1 MKKQLLALL
10 VALFVTS
17 VACAAEVTGYLGD
30 ILYFTDNPVK
40 VKDAYKFYP
49 NGVLYVSDGKVIE
62 AGNYADLKGKYKSAK
77 MVDYTGRLIVPGFVD
92 THIHYPQTAVIAA
105 YGMQLL
111 DWLNYY
117 IFPNEKALSDP
128 KIAKLEADNF
138 LDILIDN
145 GTTTALVFCSVR
157 PVTVDAFFTASTKRN
172 MRMIAGL
179 SMMDRNSTP
188 DVLDNTENAYRDNT
202 RLIAQWD
209 GKGRQH
215 YAVIPRFAPTSS
227 NEQLAMAG
235 KLLKEHPSVYLHTHL
250 DENKQEVAWVKELF
264 PERKNYFD
272 VYKYYGLVGKHSIFA
287 HSIYL
292 EDQDYKDMSALGAGI
307 SFCPTSNLFL
317 GSGLFNLNKANQN
330 NINVGLGTDV
340 GAGTSYSLL
349 QTMNEAYKVTQMRK
363 AYADDPKTEP
373 SLDAFQSLY
382 LATLGGARTLSLDD
396 KIGSFDAGKEAD
408 FVVLN
413 PAGTKVLGNR
423 VKYTKTLA
431 DKLFAI
437 EILGDDRT
445 VEHTY
450 VMGKKL
456 K

>member
-1 MKKQLLALL
+1 MKKTLTLL
-10 VALFVTS
+10 VALFATTM
-17 VACAAEVTGYLGD
+17 AMAADITGYLGEV
-30 ILYFTDNPVK
+30 IYFTDNPVK
-40 VKDAYKFYP
+40 VKDAYKHYEK
-49 NGVLYVSDGKVIE
+49 GVLYVSEGKVIA
-62 AGNYADLKGKYKSAK
+62 AGNYADLKAKYKTAK
-77 MVDYTGRLIVPGFVD
+77 IIDYTGRLIVPGFVD

-105 YGMQLL
+105 YGLQLL
-111 DWLNYY
+111 D
-117 IFPNEKALSDP
+117 DP
-128 KIAKLEADNF
+128 KIAKLEANNF
-138 LDILIDN
+138 LDLLTDN
-145 GTTTALVFCSVR
+145 GTTTALVFCSVS
-157 PVTVDAFFTASTKRN
+157 PVTVDAFFTASSQRN

-188 DVLDNTENAYRDNT
+188 DVLDNNEEAYRDNK

-227 NEQLAMAG
+227 NEQLAMSG
-235 KLLKEHPSVYLHTHL
+235 KLLKEFPNVYLHTHL
-250 DENKQEVAWVKELF
+250 DENKQEIAWVKSLF
-264 PERKNYFD
+264 PERRNYFD

-292 EDQDYKDMSALGAGI
+292 EDQDYKEMSEAGASI
-307 SFCPTSNLFL
+307 AFCPTSNLFL

-340 GAGTSYSLL
+340 GGGTSYSIL

-363 AYADDPKTEP
+363 AFADDPKTEP

-382 LATLGGARTLSLDD
+382 LATLGGARTLSLQD
-396 KIGSFDAGKEAD
+396 KIGSFEKGKEAD
-408 FVVLN
+408 FLILN

>member
-1 MKKQLLALL
+1 MKHFLTLLI
-10 VALFVTS
+10 ALFASTLS
-17 VACAAEVTGYLGD
+17 MAADVTGYLGD
-30 ILYFTDNPVK
+30 ILYFTDNPAK
-40 VKDAYKFYP
+40 VKDAYKYYP
-49 NGVLYVSDGKVIE
+49 NGVLYVSEGKVVAVGE
-62 AGNYADLKGKYKSAK
+62 YAKLKDTYKTATI
-77 MVDYTGRLIVPGFVD
+77 VDYTGRLIVPGFVD
-92 THIHYPQTAVIAA
+92 THIHFPQTAVIAA

-128 KIAKLEADNF
+128 KIADLEANNF
-138 LDILIDN
+138 LDLLVDN
-145 GTTTALVFCSVR
+145 GTTTGLVFCSVS
-157 PVTVDAFFTASTKRN
+157 PITVDKFFQASTKRN

-188 DVLDNTENAYRDNT
+188 DVLDNNEDAYRDNN
-202 RLIAQWD
+202 RLIAQWN

-227 NEQLAMAG
+227 NAQLAMAA
-235 KLLKEHPSVYLHTHL
+235 KLLKENPSVYLHTHL

-264 PERKNYFD
+264 PDRKNYFD
-272 VYKYYGLVGKHSIFA
+272 VYKYYGLVTKKSIFA

-292 EDQDYKDMSALGAGI
+292 EDQDYKDMSAAGASI
-307 SFCPTSNLFL
+307 AFCPTSNLFL
-317 GSGLFNLNKANQN
+317 GSGLFNLNKANLN

-340 GAGTSYSLL
+340 GAGTSYSIL

-363 AYADDPKTEP
+363 AFTDNPKDEP
-373 SLDAFQSLY
+373 SVDPFQLLY
-382 LATLGGARTLSLDD
+382 LATLGGARTLSLDQY
-396 KIGSFDAGKEAD
+396 IGSFETGKEAD
-408 FVVLN
+408 FVVLK
-413 PAGTKVLGNR
+413 PDATKVLGNR
-423 VKYTKTLA
+423 VKFTKTLA

-450 VMGKKL
+450 SMGNKL